1 MTSRLLAGYTEKPL
15 PMFRFTCLIPLTIVV
30 ALAQKKVPDL
40 PAPFATPD
48 AANPP
53 KVIPRPDAA
62 SLTLPAGFSAEEYA
76 AGFERPRF
84 MLQGPGGEV
93 LITESAAKGAVSVL
107 TDNGK
112 TRRKLIEGL
121 DRPYGL
127 AWWKDYLYV
136 AEPTSIKRYKYD
148 PKTMTTGAGEEI
160 IALKTFDKGHWT
172 RSLQFDAK
180 GEYLYVGIGSSAD
193 HVTGDP
199 ETRAAITRYR
209 PDGTGMEVVASGLR
223 NPVGLKFYPGSPQ
236 LWTAVQER
244 DHIGDD
250 LVPDYFTSIRKGGF
264 YGWPYA
270 FVGPH
275 EDPRTKGQRSDLV
288 DSTIVP
294 DVILQPHC
302 AVLDFTFYTGKA
314 FPPEYRGGAF
324 LAFHGS
330 SNRAKRL
337 GYSVGFV
344 PFKNGKPSGPARDFM
359 SGWMLSPGQK
369 EVWGR
374 PVAVLE
380 LKDGSLLVSDDGG
393 NKVWRISYK

>member
-1 MTSRLLAGYTEKPL
+1 
-15 PMFRFTCLIPLTIVV
+15 MFRLTCLLTIGAC
-30 ALAQKKVPDL
+30 ALPAQHKAPDL
-40 PAPFATPD
+40 PAPYATPD
-48 AANPP
+48 AANPG
-53 KVIPRPDAA
+53 KMIARPEA
-62 SLTLPAGFSAEEYA
+62 SKLTLPVGFTAEEYA
-76 AGFERPRF
+76 SGLQKPRF
-84 MLQGPGGEV
+84 MLQGPSGEV
-93 LITESAAKGAVSVL
+93 LVTESTAKGSVSLL
-107 TDNGK
+107 TDGGK
-112 TRRKLIEGL
+112 TRKKLLEGL
-121 DRPYGL
+121 DRPYGM

-148 PKTMTTGAGEEI
+148 PKAMTAGAGEEVI
-160 IALKTFDKGHWT
+160 SLKGYDKGHWT
-172 RSLQFDAK
+172 HGLEFDAK

-199 ETRAAITRYR
+199 ENRAAISRYH
-209 PDGTGMEVVASGLR
+209 PDGSGAEVIATGLR
-223 NPVGLKFYPGSPQ
+223 NPVGLKFDPKGAQ

-244 DHIGDD
+244 DHFGDD
-250 LVPDYFTSIRKGGF
+250 LVPDFFTSIRKGGF

-270 FVGPH
+270 YVGPN
-275 EDPRTKGQRSDLV
+275 EDPRLKGQRKDLV

-294 DVILQPHC
+294 DVVLPPHC
-302 AVLDFTFYTGKA
+302 AVLDFTFYKGKA
-314 FPPEYRGGAF
+314 FPAEYRGGAF

-344 PFKNGKPSGPARDFM
+344 PFKNGKPSGPAKDFM
-359 SGWMLSPGQK
+359 SGWMLAEDQK